1 MRLLLVAIALT
12 LSAPRVVAQTDPP
25 ATVSVTTLG
34 GQQYQGTLVDWL
46 PELVIKTD
54 ERLIATPWLDVLSAD
69 FEHADPI
76 RRAPTPPWEVI
87 LADGTTLSG
96 AIAQDASDTFA
107 LSFDSGPAVE
117 VPTTAVRRI
126 TRRRL
131 SPSAAARV
139 EQLAT
144 DRAPGFDVLL
154 IAGQDGPI
162 TLRGVVEHFAPEGLT
177 FRWND
182 RRVPV
187 PWKRL
192 LACFAEPL
200 QADPAPLRFTLTNGD
215 IVFGQP
221 LERDPEGRLVLRS
234 TTLGTLAIP
243 TQRVRRIHSAS
254 DRLVYLSQLEPAEYV
269 VEPLVG
275 RAWELGVDQGLMG
288 GPLRLNG
295 RAFERGL
302 VMPARSRVSYRLGR
316 RYVHF
321 VAEVGILDQVSAAGN
336 AAVRAFVDG
345 VEVWSQP
352 AVRHAAAPARI
363 DVPVAG
369 AELLTLEVDYGADL
383 DLGDH
388 VCWAAARLIR
398 R

>member
-1 MRLLLVAIALT
+1 M
-12 LSAPRVVAQTDPP
+12 AQTDPP
-25 ATVSVTTLG
+25 PATAAVTTLG
-34 GQQYQGTLVDWL
+34 GQQYRGTLVDWL

-54 ERLIATPWLDVLSAD
+54 QRLIATPWLDILSVN
-69 FEHADPI
+69 FERPAPA
-76 RRAPTPPWEVI
+76 RRAPDPPWEVI
-87 LADGTTLSG
+87 LADGTTLSA
-96 AIAQDASDTFA
+96 AIAEDAGGA
-107 LSFDSGPAVE
+107 LALLLDSGPAVE

-126 TRRRL
+126 TRQRL
-131 SPSAAARV
+131 SPTAAARV
-139 EQLAT
+139 EQLAA

-154 IAGQDGPI
+154 IAGQDSPI
-162 TLRGVVEHFAPEGLT
+162 TLRGVVERFDATGLT

-200 QADPAPLRFTLTNGD
+200 EAPPAPLRFTLTNGD
-215 IVFGQP
+215 TIFGQP
-221 LERDPEGRLVLRS
+221 LARDPDGALVLRS

-243 TQRVRRIHSAS
+243 TQRIRKIHSAS

-275 RAWELGVDQGLMG
+275 RAWKLGIDRGLMG
-288 GPLRLNG
+288 GPLRLSG
-295 RAFERGL
+295 RAYERGL
-302 VMPARSRVSYRLGR
+302 VMPSRSRVSYRLGR

-321 VAEVGILDQVSAAGN
+321 AAEVGILDQVSAAGN

-352 AVRHAAAPARI
+352 AVRQAAPPARI

-369 AELLTLEVDYGADL
+369 AEILTLEVDYGADL